1 MRDRK
6 VVLIVISS
14 ALIVAIGMGV
24 RQSFGLFLAPITGEL
39 GIGRESYSLAMALH
53 NLLFGL
59 PLLGFLADR
68 YGARWILVLG
78 GLFYA
83 AGLLLVSVLSS
94 TGGLFVGI
102 GVLTGLALSGAS
114 YVVVLGAV
122 AQVIPPERR
131 STIFGLVTAAGSFG
145 MFALIPIA
153 QWLLERYS
161 WQGAFIALAGLVGV
175 ISLLGLGFPT
185 RPKSTPSAVS
195 ASDGFESLAS
205 VLGKARTHSGYL
217 LLVAGFFVCGFHVS
231 FIATHMPAFLTDNGI
246 SGPVTATALSLIGIF
261 NIFGSLAFGR
271 LGDRYRKKYLLS
283 LLYGLRAVIIS
294 LFLILPLTNTTALLF
309 GGAIGFLWLATVPL
323 TSGTVAQIF
332 GSRYLSTLYGI
343 VFLGHQIG
351 AFFGVWLGGLV
362 YDSTGSYT
370 IVWLAAIALGVI
382 AAVIHLPITDQPYT
396 RTLPAQAAAKA
407 A

>member
-1 MRDRK
+1 MPDRK
-6 VVLIVISS
+6 VVLIVVSS

-24 RQSFGLFLAPITGEL
+24 RQSLGLFLAPITADL

-53 NLLFGL
+53 NLIFGL

-68 YGARWILVLG
+68 YGSRWILVLG
-78 GLFYA
+78 GGFYT
-83 AGLLLVSVLSS
+83 AGLLLVSALGNA
-94 TGGLFVGI
+94 GGLFVGI

-145 MFALIPIA
+145 MFALVPIA
-153 QWLLERYS
+153 QWLLARYG
-161 WQGAFIALAGLVGV
+161 WQGAFTALAGLVAL
-175 ISLLGLGFPT
+175 ISVLGLGFPT
-185 RPKSTPSAVS
+185 RPKQTPSTLAAS
-195 ASDGFESLAS
+195 AGFESLAS

-217 LLVAGFFVCGFHVS
+217 LLVAGFFVCGFHVA
-231 FIATHMPAFLTDNGI
+231 FISTHMPAYLTDNGI
-246 SGPVTATALSLIGIF
+246 SGAVSATALSLIGIF
-261 NIFGSLAFGR
+261 NIFGSLTFGR

-283 LLYGLRAVIIS
+283 LLYGARAVVIA
-294 LFLILPLTNTTALLF
+294 LFLILPLTNTTAVLF

-351 AFFGVWLGGLV
+351 AFFGVWLGGRV
-362 YDSTGSYT
+362 YDSSGSYT

-382 AAVIHLPITDQPYT
+382 AALIHLPITDQPYPRSVPT
-396 RTLPAQAAAKA
+396 RIAAETA
-407 A
+407 